1 MQTARQ
7 NFADGTIKLTL
18 TIPQKRVAEVR
29 EKEIQKAI
37 SQVEIKGF
45 RKGKAPRPLAE
56 EKISKERLLEQVANL
71 LIPQIYHEVTQKEN
85 IKPIINPQIKLLSS
99 EPDKDWQIE
108 VQTCEAPKIN
118 LRDYKE
124 EVKKIN
130 ATGKIWTPTRAKQNR
145 GRTQSINENAQDNQE
160 RLSKILAKLIEVVNP
175 QIANVLIEQELSRR
189 LAALIDKTEKLGISL
204 EQYLASTGQTIEN
217 LKKTYRRSS
226 QEYWQLEFI
235 LNQIA
240 DEEKLSV
247 IEDEIR
253 NFVNQAKEKGEKEV
267 LQGQQYFVA
276 NLLRRQKTL
285 DFLLKL

>member
-71 LIPQIYHEVTQKEN
+71 LIPQIYHEVIQKEN

-108 VQTCEAPKIN
+108 IQTCEAPKIN

-175 QIANVLIEQELSRR
+175 QIANVLIEQELNRR